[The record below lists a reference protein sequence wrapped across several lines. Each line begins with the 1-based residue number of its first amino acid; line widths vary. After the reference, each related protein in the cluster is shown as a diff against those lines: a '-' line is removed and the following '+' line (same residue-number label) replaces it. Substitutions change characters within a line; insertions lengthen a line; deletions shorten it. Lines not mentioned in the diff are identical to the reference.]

1 MKLFLT
7 PARALNYK
15 QIINL
20 SISYL
25 FSYQKTVGGD
35 PGPWKKRPLID
46 LNRLGY
52 ARTPAH
58 LELWNCLWAPIQS
71 LMQRRA
77 GAPNAQ
83 NELCSRFRCTAS
95 HHLCGVWWCNSWPH
109 RVHNIDIS
117 MAIKTVKRIIFG
129 RAIFLLLFFFEY
141 VAWRRTL
148 APLCILPDK

>member
-58 LELWNCLWAPIQS
+58 LELS
-71 LMQRRA
+71 LGAHSIA
-77 GAPNAQ
+77 GATPGRGAQ
-83 NELCSRFRCTAS
+83 CTKWIMLEVAMHRITPS
-95 HHLCGVWWCNSWPH
+95 LRGMVVQQLATPRTQYWYINGDKNSEKDHFWTRYFFVFFFLFWICGVAAHFGPV
-109 RVHNIDIS
+109 VHF
-117 MAIKTVKRIIFG
+117 AR
-129 RAIFLLLFFFEY
+129 
-141 VAWRRTL
+141 
-148 APLCILPDK
+148 